1 MGHYYYS
8 HYFWEYDIPF
18 ISINPIIFYMEI
30 MGISWNIL
38 GSILDLCLYMDIMEY
53 SINIRSI
60 WEYNGSISISNYG
73 I

>member
-1 MGHYYYS
+1 
-8 HYFWEYDIPF
+8 
-18 ISINPIIFYMEI
+18 MEI
-30 MGISWNIL
+30 MGISWNTL
-38 GSILDLCLYMDIMEY
+38 GSILDLYLYLEIMEY